1 MSLETSHPKPYTASD
16 SRRAMERSPQ
26 EQETIR
32 SKDYLSVEEGE
43 SAGLQSLEQQVRYSH
58 PVHCR
63 ATVTFLSIV
72 K

>member
-16 SRRAMERSPQ
+16 SWRAMERSPH
-26 EQETIR
+26 EQEAIHL
-32 SKDYLSVEEGE
+32 KVYLSVEEGE
-43 SAGLQSLEQQVRYSH
+43 SAGLPSLEQQVRYSH
-58 PVHCR
+58 LVHCR